1 MDVNL
6 AVMTIGATTG
16 VTYGTER
23 MCRSKGG
30 VGGRIITTASGAGL
44 IVSSGHGNRD
54 NSLSTDLKFQKVD
67 FGDIDQ
73 AGYSMSKHGNV
84 VLTRMYP
91 HFKPAPADDGVKAYA
106 LCPWFIPTRLVTDEY
121 KGLNSEEAKLKVAQE
136 IHRESRGLTRML
148 VVEEVGE
155 ALMHSLRRD
164 ADGAAYMVFPD
175 MPLFEVPDP
184 AYPLILCLF
193 AVGKVASALGK
204 GSLNAKEVVLVLLF
218 LFYVGFYLLHFILM
232 TVLSIIF

>member
-1 MDVNL
+1 M
-6 AVMTIGATTG
+6 
-16 VTYGTER
+16 
-23 MCRSKGG
+23 
-30 VGGRIITTASGAGL
+30 
-44 IVSSGHGNRD
+44 
-54 NSLSTDLKFQKVD
+54 
-67 FGDIDQ
+67 
-73 AGYSMSKHGNV
+73 
-84 VLTRMYP
+84 VLTRSFP
-91 HFKPAPADDGVKAYA
+91 TLRPSPSVEGVKAYA

-121 KGLNSEEAKLKVAQE
+121 KGLNSEEAKLKVAKE

-184 AYPLILCLF
+184 AYPFILCLF

-204 GSLNAKEVVLVLLF
+204 GSLNAKEVALVLLF